1 MSEAFDDTT
10 YVDRRIAPQP
20 LLRFTPD
27 AQLTEY
33 LHRFFRPEI
42 IQSMGRQGLFLY
54 ADNAIETSGQHV
66 RATQRR
72 GGTESPEL
80 VAIDR
85 TLRQYGAMHSRLAK
99 RLQPKALP
107 AETPGVSLHLDVILH
122 EQVAAG
128 ILRHIDVNPD
138 RSIGAHISISRNHL
152 LGRQAFQ
159 AACHGL
165 YESLFDP
172 RPPGIEAVE
181 LRRTVDRTY

>member
-10 YVDRRIAPQP
+10 DVDRRVAPQP

-27 AQLTEY
+27 AQLTKH
-33 LHRFFRPEI
+33 LHRFIRPEV
-42 IQSMGRQGLFLY
+42 IQSIGHQGLFLY
-54 ADNAIETSGQHV
+54 ADDPIETASLRVQS
-66 RATQRR
+66 TQRR

-85 TLRQYGAMHSRLAK
+85 RLRQYGTAPSRLAK

-107 AETPGVSLHLDVILH
+107 AETPGISLHLDVILH
-122 EQVAAG
+122 EQVAAAIMG
-128 ILRHIDVNPD
+128 HVDVNPD
-138 RSIGAHISISRNHL
+138 RSIGTHISISRDHL

-159 AACHGL
+159 AACQGL
-165 YESLFDP
+165 YEALFDP
-172 RPPGIEAVE
+172 IPPGIEAVQ